1 MYKSNLERLRSVS
14 SRKRAHN
21 LYFDQSYT
29 LISIF
34 EEDQIVPDTLKENE
48 FACISSICN
57 EADMIFGTTWKLKV
71 YSFPRQGLL

>member
-1 MYKSNLERLRSVS
+1 MCKSNLERLRSVS

-48 FACISSICN
+48 FAFISSICN

-71 YSFPRQGLL
+71 YSFPRQGLF